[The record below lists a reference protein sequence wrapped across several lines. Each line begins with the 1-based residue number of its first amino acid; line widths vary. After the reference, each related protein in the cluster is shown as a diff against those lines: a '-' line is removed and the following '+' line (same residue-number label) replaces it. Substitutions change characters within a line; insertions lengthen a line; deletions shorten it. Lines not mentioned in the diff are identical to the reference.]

1 MLIRSRKMDAL
12 NAYFSSDKLK
22 IIQQSNP
29 FVRLNDAVYSII
41 EQGIRAGQLPP
52 GTRLSVTRIAELLEV
67 SRTPVSDALEQLKA
81 NGLVFCSAENP
92 SRYFVFD
99 ISYTTLDHLFT
110 ARRAIESTAAYLC
123 AQHCTT
129 IDLKKLKSLADGF
142 RKTFETHDF
151 TNFGELDK
159 DFHRMII
166 HSCKNPYLIKMY
178 SQMERFIDYY
188 SIRSREYM
196 LSLDSDPA
204 FSVLSLQHGAI
215 CNAIMLGLPDV
226 AERASSTHLET
237 CYNLSMRYHT
247 FTGKLGK

>member
-1 MLIRSRKMDAL
+1 MDVL
-12 NAYFSSDKLK
+12 NSYFSADKLK
-22 IIQQSNP
+22 LLQKDNP
-29 FVRLNDAVYSII
+29 FIRLNDAVRNII
-41 EQGIRAGQLPP
+41 EHGIIAGLLPP

-67 SRTPVSDALEQLKA
+67 SRTPVSDALEQLTLD
-81 NGLVFCSAENP
+81 GLVFCSEENP

-110 ARRAIESTAAYLC
+110 ARKAIESTAANLC

-129 IDLKKLKSLADGF
+129 IDLKKLKSLADEF
-142 RKTFETHDF
+142 RKTFETRDF

-166 HSCKNPYLIKMY
+166 HSCKNPYLIQMY
-178 SQMERFIDYY
+178 SQMERFVDYY

-196 LSLDSDPA
+196 LSLDNDPA
-204 FSVLSLQHGAI
+204 FSVLSVQHGTI
-215 CNAIMLGLPDV
+215 CNAIMLGLPEI
-226 AERASSTHLET
+226 AERASTTHLET